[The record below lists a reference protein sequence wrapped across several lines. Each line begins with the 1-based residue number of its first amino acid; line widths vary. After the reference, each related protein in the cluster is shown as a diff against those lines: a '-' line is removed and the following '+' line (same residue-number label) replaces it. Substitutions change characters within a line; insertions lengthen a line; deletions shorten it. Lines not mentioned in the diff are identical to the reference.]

1 MVGGGSSAYRGSGGD
16 VEPYTGKR
24 LAQVVGESREEL
36 MSPVH
41 LAGEIIQEGVVALP
55 AMAMTTRSATLTA
68 TAHGK
73 EGRLREGM
81 RGRDG
86 KSVSV
91 GEMEEFRRQI
101 VMRGR

>member
-1 MVGGGSSAYRGSGGD
+1 MGGGSSAYRGSGGD

-24 LAQVVGESREEL
+24 LTQVVGESREEL

-73 EGRLREGM
+73 EGGCGRACEAGMASLSRSGKGRNFEG
-81 RGRDG
+81 R
-86 KSVSV
+86 
-91 GEMEEFRRQI
+91 
-101 VMRGR
+101 